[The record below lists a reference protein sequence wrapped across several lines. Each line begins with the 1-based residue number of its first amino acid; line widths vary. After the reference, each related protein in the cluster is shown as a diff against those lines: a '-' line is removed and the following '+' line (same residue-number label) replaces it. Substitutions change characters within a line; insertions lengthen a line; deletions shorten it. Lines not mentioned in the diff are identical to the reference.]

1 MMSILNFKNVCK
13 SYHRQKV
20 LECINLQV
28 KAGEFFGLVGING
41 AGKTT
46 LIKSLLDFCE
56 IDAGSIELF
65 GKSHLDPESRR
76 RLGFLP
82 EQFMPPPYL
91 TGQHFLMYMANFHGN
106 SYDATSAAAMCHTLD
121 LAVSALKQP
130 VRDYSKGMAQKLG
143 LAANFLSGKPLLIF
157 DEPMGGLDPKARA
170 YLKNYLL
177 TLKTNGTTLFFST
190 HLLTDVEM
198 LCDRMAI
205 LHEGRLRFVGTPAE
219 CRTLFGTNDLE
230 QAYLHCISRGNLVSH
245 P

>member
-1 MMSILNFKNVCK
+1 MLILDFKNVYK
-13 SYHRQKV
+13 SYYHQRV

-28 KAGEFFGLVGING
+28 KSGEFFGLVGING

-56 IDAGSIELF
+56 IDAGNINLF
-65 GKSHLDPESRR
+65 GKSHLNPEARR
-76 RLGFLP
+76 QLGFLP
-82 EQFMPPPYL
+82 EQFIPPPYL
-91 TGQHFLMYMANFHGN
+91 TGKHFLIYMAKLHGHT
-106 SYDATSAAAMCHTLD
+106 YDSASAEAMCHTLD
-121 LAVSALKQP
+121 LSIAALNQP

-190 HLLTDVEM
+190 HLLTDVET

-205 LHEGRLRFVGTPAE
+205 LHKGRLCFVGTPAE
-219 CRTLFGTNDLE
+219 CCALFEVTDLE
-230 QAYLHCISRGNLVSH
+230 QAYLHCISRKS
-245 P
+245 